1 MEIMDGSQLKAAY
14 GILNDMQGMKALPGR
29 EEAVQKH
36 IKQLKRDI
44 RAFLRQQEAKAERRI
59 IREYGINGY
68 VELVKLPGTL
78 HTVEEAADRWA
89 DGIGREGEAAWAE
102 LKLQA
107 DAYRQHRRQRK
118 VCNNLLQ
125 VLEKYGE
132 EEEKGG
138 EGQEEGSG
146 TVHVSL

>member
-1 MEIMDGSQLKAAY
+1 MEIRDSSQLKAAY

-78 HTVEEAADRWA
+78 HAVEEAA
-89 DGIGREGEAAWAE
+89 
-102 LKLQA
+102 
-107 DAYRQHRRQRK
+107 AYF
-118 VCNNLLQ
+118 
-125 VLEKYGE
+125 
-132 EEEKGG
+132 EEKEAVGCPDFPGG
-138 EGQEEGSG
+138 CTGRPF
-146 TVHVSL
+146 TVWYRVLCRRGNMWVYHSVSCDV